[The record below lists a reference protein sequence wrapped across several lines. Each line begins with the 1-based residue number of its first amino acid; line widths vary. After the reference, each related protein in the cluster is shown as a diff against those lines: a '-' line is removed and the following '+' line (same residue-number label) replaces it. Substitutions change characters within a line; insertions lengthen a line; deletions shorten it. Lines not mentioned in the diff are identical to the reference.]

1 MASIRLFEVAQYG
14 LILLIGLLA
23 FHSRRIASDGKW
35 IFAAMIAGF
44 WLIHAAAYI
53 ITRYRDPAIPLLI
66 VMAAIPVAAWI
77 ERFAAQRVLR
87 DEIGRASC
95 RERACQYV

>member
-66 VMAAIPVAAWI
+66 VLAAIPVARSEEHTSELQSRMRTSYAVFCWKKT
-77 ERFAAQRVLR
+77 
-87 DEIGRASC
+87 DTN
-95 RERACQYV
+95 